1 MARRSSLRRSNTKAR
16 VRRGIRYGKAAIR
29 PPKVMRAV
37 LNPPLPSLT
46 KVYSVTP
53 SNKNRQ
59 NVTPSNKKV
68 LQEIRKELIRCKER
82 KAYKKTMLRKVAA
95 QMKSGGGSMKKWR
108 DERAQ
113 KRKVVWDC

>member
-1 MARRSSLRRSNTKAR
+1 MARRSRSRRSNTKAR

-59 NVTPSNKKV
+59 NVTLSNKKV
-68 LQEIRKELIRCKER
+68 LQQLRKELIRCKER

-95 QMKSGGGSMKKWR
+95 QVKSGGGSMTDWR
-108 DERAQ
+108 KARSVN
-113 KRKVVWDC
+113 RKTTWEC